1 MEFYFYHPA
10 KLRKTEEGAMFTK
23 IYFKKIT
30 IEETDFFTAFN

>member
-10 KLRKTEEGAMFTK
+10 KLRKGAMFTK

-30 IEETDFFTAFN
+30 IEETDFFTAVN